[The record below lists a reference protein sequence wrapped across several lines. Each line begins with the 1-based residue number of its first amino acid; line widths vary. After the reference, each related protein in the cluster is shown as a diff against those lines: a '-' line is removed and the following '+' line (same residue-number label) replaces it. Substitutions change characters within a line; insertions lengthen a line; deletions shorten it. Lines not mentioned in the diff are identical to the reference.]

1 MKALLLTLLT
11 LTLLADDP
19 KSGDTTEAFLNVN
32 SQSSS
37 IRYEM
42 RYAGTDN
49 FIGSPVDGY
58 EEPICYLTKEAAI
71 AVQKVQASLQKE
83 GQTLRVYDCFRPQR
97 AVDHFVRWAKELN
110 DTKMKSAYYPG
121 VNKKE
126 LFKLGYIAAK
136 SGHSRG
142 STLDLT
148 IDGLDMGTPF
158 DFFDPR
164 SHTESDAV
172 TKEQHKNR
180 MRLKK
185 VMEENGF
192 QNYAEEWWHFT
203 LKDEPFK
210 ERYFD
215 FAIKQ

>member
-32 SQSSS
+32 SQSPS

-97 AVDHFVRWAKELN
+97 AVDHFVRWAKALN

-172 TKEQHKNR
+172 TKEQHENR